1 MTISTF
7 QYKGVRGGAATVFYP
22 LWHREAEALLV
33 LKNNRGVEDNRARH
47 MDYGVQINKT
57 LYTRL
62 IKGGNISLFSP
73 NEVPGLL
80 EAFYRDQDEFER
92 LYTKYEADES
102 IERVTVKAVDLFSIL
117 MQERASTGR
126 IYVQNVDHCNTHSAF
141 NPVYAPVTQS
151 NLCVH
156 GETLILTSEGYKRM
170 DKNVGKKFTIWNGT
184 EWSEDVEIVKTN
196 TNQKLFEVT
205 LSDGRKLKATEY
217 HRWSVMNNYYT
228 LPVIKR
234 TNELEIGM
242 RLEKWE
248 APVIQGSKT
257 LDNAF
262 ENGFFTADGCQ
273 VKNTNV
279 IYLYGSKKKLID
291 NFKCEIANIVDQP
304 DQDRIVIRA
313 KNLKEKY
320 FIPDETYTIESRL
333 EWLAGFLAGDGT
345 VHRNGSN
352 ESLAASSVNKDFLDK
367 LSLMLL
373 TLGIHSKVRKACDGG
388 LRKLPLNNGK
398 GEYGEFYCQPSYR
411 ILLNSSNSLKLLR
424 LGIKLR
430 RLEFKDN
437 SPQRDA
443 TQFVYITDIKEVE
456 GLHDTYCVHE
466 PKAQKAIFNGI
477 MTHNCME
484 ITLPTKPMTKLD
496 CTDGEIALCILSG
509 VNMGEIHSIEDME
522 EPCELLVRVLDAII
536 DYQEYP
542 VKAAEYSCTKRRM
555 LGIGVINYAYFLAKH
570 HTRYSK
576 ENSRELTHKYFE
588 ALQYYCLKASVQLA
602 KEYGPCELFHETN
615 YAQGLLP
622 IDTYKRDLD
631 QICDSP
637 YQFDWEVLRE
647 EIAKYGL
654 RNSCLTSQ
662 FPSETSSQISNAT
675 NGIEPPRGYVSV
687 KASKD
692 GILKQVVPEF
702 SKYAMEYELLWEM
715 PDNKGYL
722 ENVAVMQ
729 KFIDQAIS
737 TNTNYDPKKFPDG
750 KVPMKVLLQ
759 DLLYAYKLGV
769 KTLYY
774 QNTRDGADDKQ
785 DDLDDGCAGGACK
798 L

>member
-1 MTISTF
+1 MTTSTF

-102 IERVTVKAVDLFSIL
+102 IERITVKAVDLFSVL

-126 IYVQNVDHCNTHSAF
+126 IYIQNVDHCNTHSAF

-151 NLCVH
+151 NLCVS
-156 GETLILTSEGYKRM
+156 GDTRILTSEGYKRM
-170 DKNVGKKFTIWNGT
+170 DENVGKKFTVWNGK
-184 EWSEDVEIVKTN
+184 EWSENVEIVKTN
-196 TNQKLFEVT
+196 TNQKLLRVT
-205 LSDGRKLKATEY
+205 VGLKQGRITHVDATEY
-217 HRWSVMNNYYT
+217 HKWYRYNENNQ
-228 LPVIKR
+228 LVEVR
-234 TNELEIGM
+234 TNELKVGDL
-242 RLEKWE
+242 LEDGNYISEDAIINE
-248 APVIQGSKT
+248 ANRVI
-257 LDNAF
+257 A
-262 ENGFFTADGCQ
+262 
-273 VKNTNV
+273 
-279 IYLYGSKKKLID
+279 
-291 NFKCEIANIVDQP
+291 
-304 DQDRIVIRA
+304 
-313 KNLKEKY
+313 
-320 FIPDETYTIESRL
+320 IE
-333 EWLAGFLAGDGT
+333 
-345 VHRNGSN
+345 
-352 ESLAASSVNKDFLDK
+352 
-367 LSLMLL
+367 
-373 TLGIHSKVRKACDGG
+373 
-388 LRKLPLNNGK
+388 
-398 GEYGEFYCQPSYR
+398 
-411 ILLNSSNSLKLLR
+411 
-424 LGIKLR
+424 
-430 RLEFKDN
+430 
-437 SPQRDA
+437 
-443 TQFVYITDIKEVE
+443 EVE
-456 GLHDTYCVHE
+456 GLHDTYCVNE
-466 PKAQKAIFNGI
+466 PKCHKVVFNGVL
-477 MTHNCME
+477 TGNCME
-484 ITLPTKPMTKLD
+484 ITLPTKPMNHLD

-615 YAQGLLP
+615 YAKGLLP

-631 QICDSP
+631 QICGSP
-637 YQFDWEVLRE
+637 YQLDWEALRE

-702 SKYAMEYELLWEM
+702 SKYAMDYELLWEM

-737 TNTNYDPKKFPDG
+737 TNTNYDPKKFLDG

>member
-1 MTISTF
+1 
-7 QYKGVRGGAATVFYP
+7 
-22 LWHREAEALLV
+22 
-33 LKNNRGVEDNRARH
+33 

-126 IYVQNVDHCNTHSAF
+126 IYIQNVDHSNTHSAF
-141 NPVYAPVTQS
+141 NPKYAPVTQS
-151 NLCVH
+151 NLCVS
-156 GETLILTSEGYKRM
+156 GDTCILTSEGYKRM
-170 DKNVGKKFTIWNGT
+170 DENVGKKFTVWNGK

-196 TNQKLFEVT
+196 TNQKLLRVT
-205 LSDGRKLKATEY
+205 VGLKQGRISHVDATEY
-217 HRWSVMNNYYT
+217 HKWYRYNENNQ
-228 LPVIKR
+228 LVEVR
-234 TNELEIGM
+234 TNELKVGDL
-242 RLEKWE
+242 LEDGNYISDDAIINE
-248 APVIQGSKT
+248 ANRI
-257 LDNAF
+257 
-262 ENGFFTADGCQ
+262 
-273 VKNTNV
+273 
-279 IYLYGSKKKLID
+279 
-291 NFKCEIANIVDQP
+291 IA
-304 DQDRIVIRA
+304 
-313 KNLKEKY
+313 
-320 FIPDETYTIESRL
+320 IE
-333 EWLAGFLAGDGT
+333 
-345 VHRNGSN
+345 
-352 ESLAASSVNKDFLDK
+352 
-367 LSLMLL
+367 
-373 TLGIHSKVRKACDGG
+373 
-388 LRKLPLNNGK
+388 
-398 GEYGEFYCQPSYR
+398 
-411 ILLNSSNSLKLLR
+411 
-424 LGIKLR
+424 
-430 RLEFKDN
+430 
-437 SPQRDA
+437 
-443 TQFVYITDIKEVE
+443 EVE
-456 GLHDTYCVHE
+456 GLHDTYCVNE
-466 PKAQKAIFNGI
+466 PKRHKVVFNGVL
-477 MTHNCME
+477 TGNCME
-484 ITLPTKPMTKLD
+484 ITLPTKPMNHLD

-576 ENSRELTHKYFE
+576 ENSRDLTHRYFE

-622 IDTYKRDLD
+622 IDTYKQDLD
-631 QICDSP
+631 QICNAP
-637 YQFDWEVLRE
+637 YQFNWEALRE
-647 EIAKYGL
+647 EIKQYGL

-702 SKYAMEYELLWEM
+702 SKYAMDYELLWEM

-729 KFIDQAIS
+729 KFMDQSIS
-737 TNTNYDPKKFPDG
+737 TNTNYDPKKYPDG

-785 DDLDDGCAGGACK
+785 DDLDGCEGGACK

>member
-1 MTISTF
+1 MTTSTF

-92 LYTKYEADES
+92 LYTQYEADES
-102 IERVTVKAVDLFSIL
+102 IERITVKAVDLFSIL

-141 NPVYAPVTQS
+141 NPKYAPVTQS
-151 NLCVH
+151 NLC
-156 GETLILTSEGYKRM
+156 
-170 DKNVGKKFTIWNGT
+170 
-184 EWSEDVEIVKTN
+184 
-196 TNQKLFEVT
+196 
-205 LSDGRKLKATEY
+205 
-217 HRWSVMNNYYT
+217 
-228 LPVIKR
+228 
-234 TNELEIGM
+234 
-242 RLEKWE
+242 
-248 APVIQGSKT
+248 
-257 LDNAF
+257 
-262 ENGFFTADGCQ
+262 C
-273 VKNTNV
+273 
-279 IYLYGSKKKLID
+279 
-291 NFKCEIANIVDQP
+291 
-304 DQDRIVIRA
+304 
-313 KNLKEKY
+313 
-320 FIPDETYTIESRL
+320 
-333 EWLAGFLAGDGT
+333 
-345 VHRNGSN
+345 
-352 ESLAASSVNKDFLDK
+352 
-367 LSLMLL
+367 
-373 TLGIHSKVRKACDGG
+373 
-388 LRKLPLNNGK
+388 
-398 GEYGEFYCQPSYR
+398 
-411 ILLNSSNSLKLLR
+411 
-424 LGIKLR
+424 
-430 RLEFKDN
+430 
-437 SPQRDA
+437 
-443 TQFVYITDIKEVE
+443 
-456 GLHDTYCVHE
+456 
-466 PKAQKAIFNGI
+466 
-477 MTHNCME
+477 E

-615 YAQGLLP
+615 YAKGLLP

-637 YQFDWEVLRE
+637 YLFDWEMLRE
-647 EIAKYGL
+647 EIKQYGL

-702 SKYAMEYELLWEM
+702 SKYAMDYELLWEM

-729 KFIDQAIS
+729 KFIDQSIS

>member
-1 MTISTF
+1 MTTSTF

-92 LYTKYEADES
+92 LYMKYEADES

-151 NLCVH
+151 NLCVS
-156 GETLILTSEGYKRM
+156 GDTCILTSEGYKRM
-170 DKNVGKKFTIWNGT
+170 DENAGKKFTVWNGK
-184 EWSEDVEIVKTN
+184 EWSENVEIVKTN
-196 TNQKLFEVT
+196 TNQKLLRVT
-205 LSDGRKLKATEY
+205 VGLKQGRISHVDATEY
-217 HRWSVMNNYYT
+217 HKWYRYNENNQ
-228 LPVIKR
+228 LVEVR
-234 TNELEIGM
+234 TNELKVGDL
-242 RLEKWE
+242 LE
-248 APVIQGSKT
+248 
-257 LDNAF
+257 
-262 ENGFFTADGCQ
+262 DGNYISDDAIIN
-273 VKNTNV
+273 K
-279 IYLYGSKKKLID
+279 
-291 NFKCEIANIVDQP
+291 ANRV
-304 DQDRIVIRA
+304 VA
-313 KNLKEKY
+313 
-320 FIPDETYTIESRL
+320 IE
-333 EWLAGFLAGDGT
+333 
-345 VHRNGSN
+345 
-352 ESLAASSVNKDFLDK
+352 
-367 LSLMLL
+367 
-373 TLGIHSKVRKACDGG
+373 
-388 LRKLPLNNGK
+388 
-398 GEYGEFYCQPSYR
+398 
-411 ILLNSSNSLKLLR
+411 
-424 LGIKLR
+424 
-430 RLEFKDN
+430 
-437 SPQRDA
+437 
-443 TQFVYITDIKEVE
+443 EVE
-456 GLHDTYCVHE
+456 GLHDTYCVNE
-466 PKAQKAIFNGI
+466 PKRHKVVFNGVL
-477 MTHNCME
+477 TGNCME
-484 ITLPTKPMTKLD
+484 ITLPTKPMSKLD

-576 ENSRELTHKYFE
+576 EDSRDLTHRYFE

-615 YAQGLLP
+615 YAKGLLP
-622 IDTYKRDLD
+622 IDTYKHDLD

-637 YQFDWEVLRE
+637 YQFDWEALRE

-702 SKYAMEYELLWEM
+702 SKYAMDYELLWEM

-729 KFIDQAIS
+729 KFIDQSIS

>member
-1 MTISTF
+1 MTTSTF

-92 LYTKYEADES
+92 LYTQYEADES

-126 IYVQNVDHCNTHSAF
+126 IYIQNVDHCNTHSAF

-151 NLCVH
+151 NLCVS
-156 GETLILTSEGYKRM
+156 GDTRILTSEGYKRM
-170 DKNVGKKFTIWNGT
+170 DKNVGKKFTVWNGE

-196 TNQKLFEVT
+196 TNQKLITVT
-205 LSDGRKLKATEY
+205 LYQEDLPSIETYLECTEY
-217 HRWSVMNNYYT
+217 HKFYVYRNDEIVE
-228 LPVIKR
+228 VR
-234 TNELEIGM
+234 ANELKRG
-242 RLEKWE
+242 
-248 APVIQGSKT
+248 
-257 LDNAF
+257 
-262 ENGFFTADGCQ
+262 
-273 VKNTNV
+273 
-279 IYLYGSKKKLID
+279 
-291 NFKCEIANIVDQP
+291 
-304 DQDRIVIRA
+304 DRIERS
-313 KNLKEKY
+313 NPNDYL
-320 FIPDETYTIESRL
+320 
-333 EWLAGFLAGDGT
+333 GT
-345 VHRNGSN
+345 VQWVVD
-352 ESLAASSVNKDFLDK
+352 EIF
-367 LSLMLL
+367 
-373 TLGIHSKVRKACDGG
+373 HSA
-388 LRKLPLNNGK
+388 
-398 GEYGEFYCQPSYR
+398 
-411 ILLNSSNSLKLLR
+411 
-424 LGIKLR
+424 
-430 RLEFKDN
+430 
-437 SPQRDA
+437 
-443 TQFVYITDIKEVE
+443 
-456 GLHDTYCVHE
+456 GLHDTYCVNE
-466 PKAQKAIFNGI
+466 PKRHKVVFNGVL
-477 MTHNCME
+477 TGNCME
-484 ITLPTKPMTKLD
+484 ITLPTKPMNHLD

-509 VNMGEIHSIEDME
+509 VNMGEIHCVEDME

-555 LGIGVINYAYFLAKH
+555 LGVGVINYAYFLAKH

-576 ENSRELTHKYFE
+576 ENSRDLTHRYFE

-615 YAQGLLP
+615 YAKGLLP

-637 YQFDWEVLRE
+637 YYFNWEALRE

-702 SKYAMEYELLWEM
+702 SKYAMDYELLWEM

>member
-1 MTISTF
+1 MTTSTF

-80 EAFYRDQDEFER
+80 QAFYEDQEEFER

-126 IYVQNVDHCNTHSAF
+126 IYIQNVDHSNTHSAF
-141 NPVYAPVTQS
+141 NPKYAPVTQS
-151 NLCVH
+151 NLCVS
-156 GETLILTSEGYKRM
+156 GDTLILTSEGYKRM
-170 DKNVGKKFTIWNGT
+170 DQNVGKKFTVWNGE
-184 EWSEDVEIVKTN
+184 EWSENVEIVKTN
-196 TNQKLFEVT
+196 TNQRLTRVT
-205 LSDGRKLKATEY
+205 LR
-217 HRWSVMNNYYT
+217 NNY
-228 LPVIKR
+228 
-234 TNELEIGM
+234 
-242 RLEKWE
+242 
-248 APVIQGSKT
+248 
-257 LDNAF
+257 
-262 ENGFFTADGCQ
+262 
-273 VKNTNV
+273 
-279 IYLYGSKKKLID
+279 
-291 NFKCEIANIVDQP
+291 
-304 DQDRIVIRA
+304 
-313 KNLKEKY
+313 
-320 FIPDETYTIESRL
+320 
-333 EWLAGFLAGDGT
+333 
-345 VHRNGSN
+345 NGSVTHVDATDYHKWYRYEGN
-352 ESLAASSVNKDFLDK
+352 EVNETRTRYLQLGDLIEEANSVQVSDDFDYEE
-367 LSLMLL
+367 
-373 TLGIHSKVRKACDGG
+373 
-388 LRKLPLNNGK
+388 
-398 GEYGEFYCQPSYR
+398 GEYEVIGLAY
-411 ILLNSSNSLKLLR
+411 LK
-424 LGIKLR
+424 
-430 RLEFKDN
+430 
-437 SPQRDA
+437 
-443 TQFVYITDIKEVE
+443 
-456 GLHDTYCVHE
+456 GLHDTYCVTE
-466 PKAQKAIFNGI
+466 PKRNKVVFNGVL
-477 MTHNCME
+477 TGNCME
-484 ITLPTKPMTKLD
+484 ITLPTKPMNNLD

-576 ENSRELTHKYFE
+576 ADSRELTHKYFE

-615 YAQGLLP
+615 YARGLLP
-622 IDTYKRDLD
+622 IDTYKQDLD
-631 QICDSP
+631 QICNTS
-637 YQFDWEVLRE
+637 YQFNWEALRE
-647 EIAKYGL
+647 EIKQYGL

-702 SKYAMEYELLWEM
+702 SKYAMDYELLWEM

-729 KFIDQAIS
+729 KFMDQSIS
-737 TNTNYDPKKFPDG
+737 TNTNYDPKKYPDG

-785 DDLDDGCAGGACK
+785 DDLDGCEGGACK

>member
-1 MTISTF
+1 MTTSTF

-73 NEVPGLL
+73 NEVPRLL
-80 EAFYRDQDEFER
+80 ESFYSDQDEFER

-126 IYVQNVDHCNTHSAF
+126 IYIQNVDHSNTHSAF
-141 NPVYAPVTQS
+141 NPKYEPVTQS
-151 NLCVH
+151 NLCVS
-156 GETLILTSEGYKRM
+156 GDTLILTSEGYKRM
-170 DKNVGKKFTIWNGT
+170 DQNVGKKFTVWNGE
-184 EWSEDVEIVKTN
+184 EWSENVEIVKTN
-196 TNQKLFEVT
+196 TNQKLTRVT
-205 LSDGRKLKATEY
+205 LR
-217 HRWSVMNNYYT
+217 NNY
-228 LPVIKR
+228 
-234 TNELEIGM
+234 
-242 RLEKWE
+242 
-248 APVIQGSKT
+248 
-257 LDNAF
+257 
-262 ENGFFTADGCQ
+262 
-273 VKNTNV
+273 
-279 IYLYGSKKKLID
+279 
-291 NFKCEIANIVDQP
+291 
-304 DQDRIVIRA
+304 
-313 KNLKEKY
+313 
-320 FIPDETYTIESRL
+320 
-333 EWLAGFLAGDGT
+333 
-345 VHRNGSN
+345 NGSVTHVDATDYHKWYRYEGNKIN
-352 ESLAASSVNKDFLDK
+352 ETRTRYLQLGDLIEEANGVQVSDDFDYEE
-367 LSLMLL
+367 
-373 TLGIHSKVRKACDGG
+373 
-388 LRKLPLNNGK
+388 
-398 GEYGEFYCQPSYR
+398 GEYEVIGLAY
-411 ILLNSSNSLKLLR
+411 LK
-424 LGIKLR
+424 
-430 RLEFKDN
+430 
-437 SPQRDA
+437 
-443 TQFVYITDIKEVE
+443 
-456 GLHDTYCVHE
+456 GLHDTYCVTE
-466 PKAQKAIFNGI
+466 PKRNKVVFNGVL
-477 MTHNCME
+477 TGNCME

-576 ENSRELTHKYFE
+576 ADSLALTHKYFE

-615 YAQGLLP
+615 YAKGLLP

-637 YQFDWEVLRE
+637 YQLDWEALRE

-750 KVPMKVLLQ
+750 KVLMKVLLQ

-785 DDLDDGCAGGACK
+785 DDLDGCEGGACK

>member
-1 MTISTF
+1 MTTSTF

-80 EAFYRDQDEFER
+80 ESFYADQDEFER

-126 IYVQNVDHCNTHSAF
+126 IYIQNVDHSNTHSAF
-141 NPVYAPVTQS
+141 NPKYAPVTQS
-151 NLCVH
+151 NLCVS
-156 GETLILTSEGYKRM
+156 GDTRILTSEGYKRM
-170 DKNVGKKFTIWNGT
+170 DENVGKKFTVWNGE
-184 EWSEDVEIVKTN
+184 EWSENVEIVKTN
-196 TNQKLFEVT
+196 TNQKLITVT
-205 LSDGRKLKATEY
+205 LYQEDLPSLETYLECTEY
-217 HRWSVMNNYYT
+217 HKFYVYRDDEIVE
-228 LPVIKR
+228 VR
-234 TNELEIGM
+234 ANELRRG
-242 RLEKWE
+242 
-248 APVIQGSKT
+248 
-257 LDNAF
+257 
-262 ENGFFTADGCQ
+262 
-273 VKNTNV
+273 
-279 IYLYGSKKKLID
+279 
-291 NFKCEIANIVDQP
+291 
-304 DQDRIVIRA
+304 DRIEQS
-313 KNLKEKY
+313 KPNDY
-320 FIPDETYTIESRL
+320 
-333 EWLAGFLAGDGT
+333 
-345 VHRNGSN
+345 
-352 ESLAASSVNKDFLDK
+352 
-367 LSLMLL
+367 
-373 TLGIHSKVRKACDGG
+373 LG
-388 LRKLPLNNGK
+388 
-398 GEYGEFYCQPSYR
+398 
-411 ILLNSSNSLKLLR
+411 
-424 LGIKLR
+424 
-430 RLEFKDN
+430 
-437 SPQRDA
+437 A
-443 TQFVYITDIKEVE
+443 TQWVVDEIFHSA
-456 GLHDTYCVHE
+456 GLHDTYCVTE
-466 PKAQKAIFNGI
+466 PKRNKVVFNGVL
-477 MTHNCME
+477 TGNCME

-615 YAQGLLP
+615 YAKGLLP

-637 YQFDWEVLRE
+637 YLFDWEMLRE
-647 EIAKYGL
+647 EIKQYGL

-702 SKYAMEYELLWEM
+702 SKYAMDYELLWEM

-729 KFIDQAIS
+729 KFIDQSIS
-737 TNTNYDPKKFPDG
+737 TNTNYDPKKYPDG

-785 DDLDDGCAGGACK
+785 DDLDGCEGGACK

>member
-1 MTISTF
+1 MTTSTF

-80 EAFYRDQDEFER
+80 QAFYSDQEEFER

-102 IERVTVKAVDLFSIL
+102 IERITVKAVDLFSIL

-141 NPVYAPVTQS
+141 NPKYAPVTQS
-151 NLCVH
+151 NLCVS
-156 GETLILTSEGYKRM
+156 GDTLILTSEGYKRM
-170 DKNVGKKFTIWNGT
+170 DQNVGKKFTVWNGE
-184 EWSEDVEIVKTN
+184 EWSENVEIVKTN
-196 TNQKLFEVT
+196 TNQRLTRVT
-205 LSDGRKLKATEY
+205 LR
-217 HRWSVMNNYYT
+217 NNY
-228 LPVIKR
+228 
-234 TNELEIGM
+234 
-242 RLEKWE
+242 
-248 APVIQGSKT
+248 
-257 LDNAF
+257 
-262 ENGFFTADGCQ
+262 
-273 VKNTNV
+273 
-279 IYLYGSKKKLID
+279 
-291 NFKCEIANIVDQP
+291 
-304 DQDRIVIRA
+304 
-313 KNLKEKY
+313 
-320 FIPDETYTIESRL
+320 
-333 EWLAGFLAGDGT
+333 
-345 VHRNGSN
+345 NGSVTHVDATDYHKWYRYEGNKVN
-352 ESLAASSVNKDFLDK
+352 ETRTRYLQLGDLIEEANSVQVSDDFDYEE
-367 LSLMLL
+367 
-373 TLGIHSKVRKACDGG
+373 
-388 LRKLPLNNGK
+388 
-398 GEYGEFYCQPSYR
+398 GEYEVIGLAY
-411 ILLNSSNSLKLLR
+411 LK
-424 LGIKLR
+424 
-430 RLEFKDN
+430 
-437 SPQRDA
+437 
-443 TQFVYITDIKEVE
+443 
-456 GLHDTYCVHE
+456 GLHDTYCVTE
-466 PKAQKAIFNGI
+466 PKRNKVVFNGVL
-477 MTHNCME
+477 TGNCME
-484 ITLPTKPMTKLD
+484 ITLPTKPMNNLD
-496 CTDGEIALCILSG
+496 CSDGEIALCILSG

-576 ENSRELTHKYFE
+576 ESSRELTHKYFE

-622 IDTYKRDLD
+622 IDTYKQDLN

-637 YQFDWEVLRE
+637 YLFDWEELRE
-647 EIAKYGL
+647 EIKQYGL

-702 SKYAMEYELLWEM
+702 SKYAMDYELLWEM

-729 KFIDQAIS
+729 KFMDQSIS